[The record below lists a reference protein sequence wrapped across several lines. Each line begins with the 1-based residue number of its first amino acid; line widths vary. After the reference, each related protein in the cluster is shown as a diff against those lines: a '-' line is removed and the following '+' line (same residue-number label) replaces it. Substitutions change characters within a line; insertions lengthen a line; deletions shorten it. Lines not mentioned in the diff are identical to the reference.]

1 MKRLILNMNKLRSI
15 VGNELIYIGSDIL
28 IKAIAFVSMPFFL
41 NAMSTEEFG
50 EFNLYLTYSSIFVV
64 FFGLN
69 VSKSIVKYYIDY
81 ENSKRYLATAVWIM
95 LIGSSIFS
103 GLLFSVNYVHGLFEF
118 ESKILAIIV
127 INTAVIGLIE
137 IGLEVI
143 RSERNAKLYGV
154 SSLAQ
159 SLISTTLGLIL
170 VYNMKDNL
178 AFWRLISVTSSGMII
193 SGFLV
198 TRLLIKEGIKG
209 NVATAKYMLS
219 YSIPLI
225 PYTLSTTILAH
236 VNKLF
241 LSKVSMSELGIYS
254 FASNLAMIVY
264 IIAIALNRSLQ
275 PNLFEALRDGKHYR
289 RHIKKN
295 IIVYYVFYLT
305 FIFGTDIL
313 IGIFGKEAYLGAVK
327 VVPIL
332 ILGYGYFFMYSLYIN
347 FMYYHK
353 KNYAV
358 STFSLMSAGIAVL
371 SNFLLIPRYG
381 YFGAAIATT
390 ISYFSL
396 FIFGSFNVSKKMGIF
411 VFSWSEQ
418 LVIQMMLII
427 PVTIKIAI

>member
-1 MKRLILNMNKLRSI
+1 MNKLRSI

>member
-1 MKRLILNMNKLRSI
+1 MKKLILNMNRIRSI
-15 VGNELIYIGSDIL
+15 IGNELIYIGSDIL
-28 IKAIAFVSMPFFL
+28 IKAIAFISMPFFL
-41 NAMSTEEFG
+41 NVMTTEEFG
-50 EFNLYLTYSSIFVV
+50 EFNLYITYSSIFVV

-95 LIGSSIFS
+95 VIGSSIFS
-103 GLLFSVNYVHGLFEF
+103 VLLFSINYIYGFFEF
-118 ESKILAIIV
+118 GSKILAIIF
-127 INTAVIGLIE
+127 INTASTGLVG

-143 RSERNAKLYGV
+143 RSERNAKLYGI

-170 VYNMKDNL
+170 VYQMNDNL
-178 AFWRLISVTSSGMII
+178 AFWRLISVSASGMII
-193 SGFLV
+193 GGLLV
-198 TRLLIKEGIKG
+198 IRLMVKEGIKG
-209 NVATAKYMLS
+209 NIETAKYMLS

-241 LSKVSMSELGIYS
+241 LSQVSLSELGIYS

-275 PNLFEALRDGKHYR
+275 PNLFEALRDSKHYR
-289 RHIKKN
+289 RHLKKN
-295 IIVYYVFYLT
+295 IIIYYFFYIT

-313 IGIFGKEAYLGAVK
+313 IWIFGNEAYYGAVK
-327 VVPIL
+327 VIPIL
-332 ILGYGYFFMYSLYIN
+332 ILGYGYFFIYSLYIN

-358 STFSLMSAGIAVL
+358 SMFSIMSAVIAVIA
-371 SNFLLIPRYG
+371 NYLLIPRYG

-396 FIFGSFNVSKKMGIF
+396 FVFGSFNVSKKMNIF
-411 VFSWSEQ
+411 VFSWLEQ
-418 LVIQMMLII
+418 IVIQVMLIV
-427 PVTIKIAI
+427 PVVLKIAI